1 MCWRA
6 DKGVRP
12 YRACGLRHPR
22 KSQHAGR
29 PPQNAQGRRYL
40 RRGRCLY
47 QPAAPVP
54 PRDSQRQRKEKQF
67 HAITT
72 PTRLVLPPRDGSWEN
87 RRRPKRARRRAKI
100 GACTDTSTS
109 VSAEGHC
116 TAARHTLFSL
126 DRARPISLL
135 ARPKGA
141 PAAPRAVGRGGA
153 RERAQFSPQAE
164 TELSGLCDDDNGGRI
179 PAGQAPLREQNPPR
193 PPPGGPTVFRRVSAS
208 GPPGSSPPCGC
219 GAVFPNSPR
228 LLPGRQTNR
237 PRPPPG
243 GQGPCNG
250 RFTSCR
256 AAPSCASRGPEW
268 PCASAGSWG

>member
-1 MCWRA
+1 MAPTSSGWLSHGAASLFATAHAPAKNPAARSAAERA
-6 DKGVRP
+6 EREADQMRP
-12 YRACGLRHPR
+12 CTPLTFAPAPR
-22 KSQHAGR
+22 ESAFKPVPH
-29 PPQNAQGRRYL
+29 
-40 RRGRCLY
+40 
-47 QPAAPVP
+47 PAAPVG
-54 PRDSQRQRKEKQF
+54 RSSQTRR
-67 HAITT
+67 HHLSST
-72 PTRLVLPPRDGSWEN
+72 PVQQL
-87 RRRPKRARRRAKI
+87 
-100 GACTDTSTS
+100 CTDVQS
-109 VSAEGHC
+109 C
-116 TAARHTLFSL
+116 DQKRFFSYTG
-126 DRARPISLL
+126 RGAFSFG

-256 AAPSCASRGPEW
+256 AVPSCASRGPEW